1 MCIVCTPSELYSQ
14 KKGKSKKENTKSKG
28 DEPASNLV
36 VKDACKREETVA
48 KIKTDMTPYR
58 FDKIT
63 TTKIHYKAFAKVWTV
78 VIPLYHST
86 DYKFLINSEGM
97 PTGVEIKITDK
108 PLQVSSAKVL
118 HQSSDKHFTYQV
130 PKDFEGT
137 RIYISIKV
145 PADVEYSKGVR
156 NKGCIIMGSGYQN
169 LDF

>member
-1 MCIVCTPSELYSQ
+1 MPPDLYSQ
-14 KKGKSKKENTKSKG
+14 KKSKSKKESSKSKG
-28 DEPASNLV
+28 DESASSLDI
-36 VKDACKREETVA
+36 KDACKREETVA

-63 TTKIHYKAFAKVWTV
+63 TTKIHYKPFAKVWAV

-86 DYKFLINSEGM
+86 DYKFIINSEGM

-108 PLQVSSAKVL
+108 PLVVSSSKLL
-118 HQSSDKHFTYQV
+118 HQSSEKNFSYQV

-145 PADVEYSKGVR
+145 PADVEYSKGLR
-156 NKGCIIMGSGYQN
+156 NRGCIIMGSGYQN

>member
-1 MCIVCTPSELYSQ
+1 MCVLCTPSELYSQ
-14 KKGKSKKENTKSKG
+14 KKDKSKKGSKG
-28 DEPASNLV
+28 ETESSSLD
-36 VKDACKREETVA
+36 VKDACKREEVVA

-63 TTKIHYKAFAKVWTV
+63 TTKIHYKPFAKVWTV

-97 PTGVEIKITDK
+97 PTGVDIKITDK

-118 HQSSDKHFTYQV
+118 HQSTDKHFTYQV

-156 NKGCIIMGSGYQN
+156 NKGCIILGSGYQN
-169 LDF
+169 LEF